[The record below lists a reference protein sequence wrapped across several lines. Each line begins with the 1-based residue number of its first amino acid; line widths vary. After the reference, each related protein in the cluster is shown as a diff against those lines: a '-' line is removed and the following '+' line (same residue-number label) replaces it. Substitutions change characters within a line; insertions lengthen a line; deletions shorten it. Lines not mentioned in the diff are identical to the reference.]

1 MFLVTNVPTKSSQN
15 ILKLFGPFKN
25 MSLFMKKQLHILFGE
40 LLKNSGFGLLLIPT
54 AGITG
59 LISKVQVYNA
69 LMLVTEKTI

>member
-1 MFLVTNVPTKSSQN
+1 
-15 ILKLFGPFKN
+15 
-25 MSLFMKKQLHILFGE
+25 MSLFMKKQLQILFGE